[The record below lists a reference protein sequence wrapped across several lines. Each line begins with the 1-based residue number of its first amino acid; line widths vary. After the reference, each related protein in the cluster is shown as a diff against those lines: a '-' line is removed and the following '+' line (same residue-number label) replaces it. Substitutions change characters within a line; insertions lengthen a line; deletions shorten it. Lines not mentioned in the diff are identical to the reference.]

1 MAQVESLVKACA
13 MSVATHPCY
22 VVRRALTAEQNAIC
36 ALVRSERLNPH
47 HLHFEN
53 FAVAVRGGEVIG
65 ASQIRRHRDGSR
77 ELGSVVVARP
87 WRGRG
92 ISAELIGSLLKIETQ
107 TLYVITRLKHAH
119 HYARWGFVAI
129 PPRAAPS
136 PIRRNYRIGSLVG
149 TVMALLQR
157 RPINHMTILRRPAPQ
172 GPAHRMHSSEGSGLR
187 PRHAGIDAA

>member
-1 MAQVESLVKACA
+1 VAQVESLVKACA
-13 MSVATHPCY
+13 MSVVTHPCY
-22 VVRRALTAEQNAIC
+22 VVRRALAAEQNAIC

-65 ASQIRRHRDGSR
+65 ASQIRCHRDGSR

-92 ISAELIGSLLKIETQ
+92 ISAELIGSLLTVETQ

-129 PPRAAPS
+129 PPRTAPG
-136 PIRRNYRIGSLVG
+136 PIRRNYRIGSFIG
-149 TVMALLQR
+149 TLMALLQR
-157 RPINHMTILRRPAPQ
+157 RPVNRMTVLSRPARQ
-172 GPAHRMHSSEGSGLR
+172 GRAHGVHPREGSGLR